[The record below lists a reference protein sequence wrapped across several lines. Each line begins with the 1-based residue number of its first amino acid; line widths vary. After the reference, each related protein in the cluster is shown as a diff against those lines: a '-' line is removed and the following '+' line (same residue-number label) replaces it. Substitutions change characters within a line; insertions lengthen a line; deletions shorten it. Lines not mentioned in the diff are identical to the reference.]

1 MIPWKESLSSPKCF
15 HVFYTEELKFLWY
28 IVPKV
33 GYSTINSVF
42 KNNNISLTEDC
53 TGSTAGSRINY
64 TSYFKFAFVR
74 NPWDR
79 VISCWQ
85 EKVSDTNYWQ
95 FSDSERAQMKNL
107 EYFLKFI
114 SIMDLNHT
122 DGHIKLQSALIDLNN
137 VDYIGRFES
146 FESDL
151 NTVCTRI
158 GLPNLNIP
166 KKNKSDREFSS
177 YRSYYNAHTAALVA
191 KLYEK
196 DIRMFGYTF

>member
-1 MIPWKESLSSPKCF
+1 
-15 HVFYTEELKFLWY
+15 
-28 IVPKV
+28 
-33 GYSTINSVF
+33 
-42 KNNNISLTEDC
+42 
-53 TGSTAGSRINY
+53 
-64 TSYFKFAFVR
+64 
-74 NPWDR
+74 
-79 VISCWQ
+79 
-85 EKVSDTNYWQ
+85 
-95 FSDSERAQMKNL
+95 
-107 EYFLKFI
+107 
-114 SIMDLNHT
+114 MDLNHT

-151 NTVCTRI
+151 HTVCTRI